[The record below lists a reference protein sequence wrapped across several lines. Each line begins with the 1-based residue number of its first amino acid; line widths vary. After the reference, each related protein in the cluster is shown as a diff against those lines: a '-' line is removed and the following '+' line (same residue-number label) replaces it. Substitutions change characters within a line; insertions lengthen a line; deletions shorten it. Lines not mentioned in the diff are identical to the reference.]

1 MIEREE
7 GLVLRKA
14 RRSISMTCHPCHRS
28 LPWLRFDGMQN
39 LRKIEI
45 SETSFARK
53 ISKLYYINAW
63 IIWSLLKPHTKAS
76 SRRHQEDALSKAGSA
91 TALAEDRPV
100 PSTDHFK
107 DIMRLTMIPIAIY
120 SHIHSPAQCKVL
132 IYFNQG
138 HKAHMKMIENI
149 WKPLN
154 VWFR

>member
-1 MIEREE
+1 MSYLPTPTRGLARFVAAGEVVWWYFSKRKMIEREE

-14 RRSISMTCHPCHRS
+14 RRSISMTCHPCYRS

-45 SETSFARK
+45 SETSFAHK

-91 TALAEDRPV
+91 TALAEDCPV

-107 DIMRLTMIPIAIY
+107 GIMRLTMIPIAI
-120 SHIHSPAQCKVL
+120 STAL
-132 IYFNQG
+132 
-138 HKAHMKMIENI
+138 
-149 WKPLN
+149 LN
-154 VWFR
+154 AKS